1 MPDALDCVYQLF
13 ADDTKLYSSIKNYE
27 DQQKLQDNLF
37 NACNWA
43 DKWQN
48 QFNIKKCK
56 TMHLGNG
63 NNNKE
68 YVMKENNKVEQI
80 QKVNEE
86 KDLGVIFDDNLIFNK
101 HIGSKVKIA
110 NRNLGLIFKNFT
122 FMNKEIF
129 LQLYK
134 SMVRPHL
141 EYA

>member
-1 MPDALDCVYQLF
+1 M
-13 ADDTKLYSSIKNYE
+13 
-27 DQQKLQDNLF
+27 
-37 NACNWA
+37 
-43 DKWQN
+43 
-48 QFNIKKCK
+48 
-56 TMHLGNG
+56 
-63 NNNKE
+63 
-68 YVMKENNKVEQI
+68 
-80 QKVNEE
+80 NEE

>member
-1 MPDALDCVYQLF
+1 
-13 ADDTKLYSSIKNYE
+13 
-27 DQQKLQDNLF
+27 
-37 NACNWA
+37 
-43 DKWQN
+43 
-48 QFNIKKCK
+48 
-56 TMHLGNG
+56 MHLGNG
-63 NNNKE
+63 NNNEE